1 MVSFIATIF
10 PILHINIDPTAPLV
24 WIHSQETYM
33 PSDIQQQLDHT
44 IPNVNWTSIDGVQS
58 PLNLNN
64 LDTLND
70 LGNTSVYLTSREG
83 IDANPQPAWFRGITP
98 DKDGRIGDGRGS
110 AIIIADRGNG
120 DVDAFYFYFY
130 AWVFGV
136 P

>member
-1 MVSFIATIF
+1 
-10 PILHINIDPTAPLV
+10 
-24 WIHSQETYM
+24 M